1 MTRKNKSSFTI
12 QLPNDSS
19 EYIIAAL
26 TGEEVQITLDK
37 IFVTSDSLKD
47 MRSRWNTI
55 MRTIEVSHKVL
66 NAMEMRENE

>member
-12 QLPNDSS
+12 EVPKDSS

-26 TGEEVQITLDK
+26 TGEEVVITADK
-37 IFVTSDSLKD
+37 IFVSTNSLKD

-55 MRTIEVSHKVL
+55 MRTIEVSYTVL
-66 NAMEMRENE
+66 KTMEMRKNE

>member
-12 QLPNDSS
+12 QLPKDSS

-26 TGEEVQITLDK
+26 TGEEVLINGDK
-37 IFVTSDSLKD
+37 IVVFTDSLKD

-55 MRTIEVSHKVL
+55 MRTIEVSYTVL
-66 NAMEMRENE
+66 KTMEMRKNE